1 MDENNS
7 SKSYPSTSNV
17 PLRNNILELVQ
28 KNKIIPDFLNN
39 LTPNDVRLLCLKKAI
54 SKGNFRARMW
64 NHPQCNL
71 YLIYLIQEQM
81 IPFWQGI
88 TAYVYLIAK
97 MQYTQTQD
105 LRTED
110 QDVKFDYQVNIVP
123 LVKAGKITELGYQ
136 YLFGVTHALE
146 KLNVYLSFSQLATD
160 VLNLPRIEQ
169 WLIKTEFNH
178 HLTLHETKHD
188 ANRLVWVLLNNLPLI
203 QKISAGNYED
213 PTTEYLIPS
222 SSLINYFLQTLN
234 AQPLHMRPVFGN
246 PGLATLYDWHAQD
259 FHPASLYA
267 PQILSNPKKAD
278 GYRCGPLGM
287 WLHDIGHTFWGS
299 MLSKTQREYI
309 FTTYIPALRYLKVMA
324 EEVYDEWSI
333 DVLKEVE
340 IKAYDFDLTAIT
352 DYADGETRFA
362 TYLAHTLG
370 KNPIYPSCVYTGV
383 NEFEPIGKA
392 EGYNLYFLL
401 HYGLFTA
408 KTPDSYKEV
417 YKNLINFIPIGPSYR
432 NQSIVNALKTLA
444 KNAVIN
450 PEALFADDPPLF
462 KMDTEAWQML
472 LNSNLSSEEL
482 WMTMTGDVD
491 RAEELL
497 GLIEQG
503 LNFFHPYLPMTAMK
517 RFALLD
523 SLEKQRP
530 IGAKISKNPCN
541 DANIKTKFRPQF
553 FNIQENDSSA
563 PVTEF
568 YHINIT
574 KENEVHHFAS
584 H

>member
-7 SKSYPSTSNV
+7 NKSYRSTSNLPSV
-17 PLRNNILELVQ
+17 QNNILELVQ

-54 SKGNFRARMW
+54 GKGNFRARMW

-110 QDVKFDYQVNIVP
+110 QDVKFDYQVKIFS
-123 LVKAGKITELGYQ
+123 LVKAGKITLLGYE
-136 YLFGVTHALE
+136 YLLGVTHTLE
-146 KLNVYLSFSQLATD
+146 KLNVFVDFQGLVNYVLS
-160 VLNLPRIEQ
+160 LPPIEQ
-169 WLIKTEFNH
+169 WLIKTEFDH
-178 HLTLHETKHD
+178 HLTLRESKQD
-188 ANRLVWVLLNNLPLI
+188 SNRLVWVLINNLPLI
-203 QKISAGNYED
+203 QKISTSNYED
-213 PTTEYLIPS
+213 STTEYLIPS
-222 SSLINYFLQTLN
+222 SSMINYFLQTLN
-234 AQPLHMRPVFGN
+234 AQPLRMRPVFGN

-259 FHPASLYA
+259 FHPVSLYA
-267 PQILSNPKKAD
+267 SQILSNPQNAD
-278 GYRCGPLGM
+278 GYRCGPLAM

-309 FTTYIPALRYLKVMA
+309 FTTYIPALRYLKDMA
-324 EEVYDEWSI
+324 EAFYDDRCI

-340 IKAYDFDLTAIT
+340 LKAYDFDLTAIM
-352 DYADGETRFA
+352 DYADGGTRFA

-370 KNPIYPSCVYTGV
+370 KNPIYPSCVYSGV
-383 NEFEPIGKA
+383 YEFEPIGKA
-392 EGYNLYFLL
+392 EGDTLYFLL

-408 KTPDSYKEV
+408 KTPDAYKEV
-417 YKNLINFIPIGPSYR
+417 YKNLISFIPIGPSFR
-432 NQSIVNALKTLA
+432 NQSIVNALKILA

-450 PEALFADDPPLF
+450 PEALFADGPPLF

-472 LNSNLSSEEL
+472 LNSSLSSEEL
-482 WMTMTGDVD
+482 WMKMTGDVD

-497 GLIEQG
+497 ELIERG
-503 LNFFHPYLPMTAMK
+503 LNFFHPYLPMTAKK
-517 RFALLD
+517 RLALLD
-523 SLEKQRP
+523 SLEKQQP
-530 IGAKISKNPCN
+530 MGAKISKNPCN
-541 DANIKTKFRPQF
+541 NANIKSKFQAQF
-553 FNIQENDSSA
+553 FSIHENDSSV
-563 PVTEF
+563 PLTE
-568 YHINIT
+568 
-574 KENEVHHFAS
+574 S
-584 H
+584 HRYKYN